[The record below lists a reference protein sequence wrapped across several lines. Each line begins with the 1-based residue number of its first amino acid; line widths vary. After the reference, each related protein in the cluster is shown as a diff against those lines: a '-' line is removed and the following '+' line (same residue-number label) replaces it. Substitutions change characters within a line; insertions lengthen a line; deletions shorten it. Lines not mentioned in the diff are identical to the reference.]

1 MAETLVKN
9 RVCNACGMDVRSGAF
24 FCYNCGS
31 SVTADVISSEKA
43 ENNAGQEKTENI
55 LFPENISV
63 GEKIAV
69 VENKKTGEQN
79 NGAEV
84 ISEEKPKLKSAAS
97 MREKPKTIQR
107 KRVKVVWEEPA
118 SAPNIWFI
126 LVAILLTGFA
136 AALWFVASYLK

>member
-31 SVTADVISSEKA
+31 SVTADVISSEKT
-43 ENNAGQEKTENI
+43 ENNAGKEKTENV
-55 LFPENISV
+55 LFPEKTFA
-63 GEKIAV
+63 GEKIPV

-84 ISEEKPKLKSAAS
+84 VSEEKPKLKSAAS

-107 KRVKVVWEEPA
+107 KRVEVVWEEPA

-126 LVAILLTGFA
+126 LAAVLLTGFA
-136 AALWFVASYLK
+136 VGLWLLASYLK

>member
-24 FCYNCGS
+24 FCFNCGS
-31 SVTADVISSEKA
+31 SVTADVISSEKT
-43 ENNAGQEKTENI
+43 ENNAGKEKTENI
-55 LFPENISV
+55 LFRENISE
-63 GEKIAV
+63 GEKIPV
-69 VENKKTGEQN
+69 VENKKTGEN
-79 NGAEV
+79 NGAEI

-107 KRVKVVWEEPA
+107 KRVEVVWEEPS

-126 LVAILLTGFA
+126 LVAVLLTGFA